1 MRCVVHVPEIAT
13 GAARHANARTDPR
26 TTANGGRVATHLFIA
41 ALLIAALVVAACGHT
56 VAPVAPAAPG
66 PRVIALIS
74 ASAEWKILVAQFPTE
89 ARHATPFG
97 EWFVH
102 RIGSEDVVFFHGGYG
117 KVAAASSTQYAI
129 DRWHP
134 RLLVNLGTC
143 GGFGGE
149 RNVGDIVLASETII
163 YDIVE
168 RMGDPDEAI
177 EDFHTRLDTA
187 RWPARLAGRVVRA
200 PLISADG
207 DLDPAAVTALHAKF
221 HASAGDWE
229 SGAIAW
235 VASHNHTPV
244 LILRGVTD
252 LVDSVTGDP
261 TYHAPGAWQRAS
273 VAVMASLVSLLGE
286 AMPDLVN

>member
-1 MRCVVHVPEIAT
+1 MVHREPLQIVERALFALALT
-13 GAARHANARTDPR
+13 ACSHAAP
-26 TTANGGRVATHLFIA
+26 A
-41 ALLIAALVVAACGHT
+41 ALS
-56 VAPVAPAAPG
+56 APSAPG
-66 PRVIALIS
+66 PRIVALIS
-74 ASAEWKILVAQFPTE
+74 ASAEWKIVRAQLPE
-89 ARHATPFG
+89 APRHDTPFG
-97 EWFVH
+97 EWLVH
-102 RIGSEDVVFFHGGYG
+102 RIGGEDVVFFHGGYA
-117 KVAAASSTQYAI
+117 KVSAAGSTQYAI

-134 RLLVNLGTC
+134 ALLVNLGTC

-149 RNVGDIVLASETII
+149 RKVGDIVLATDTII

-207 DLDPAAVTALHAKF
+207 DLDPAAVTALHARF
-221 HASAGDWE
+221 HTGAGDWE

-252 LVDSVTGDP
+252 VIDAAGDDP
-261 TYHAPGAWQRAS
+261 TYHAPGAWERAS
-273 VAVMASLVSLLGE
+273 IAVMASLIALLGD
-286 AMPDLVN
+286 ALPDLAGHAAVPAAP